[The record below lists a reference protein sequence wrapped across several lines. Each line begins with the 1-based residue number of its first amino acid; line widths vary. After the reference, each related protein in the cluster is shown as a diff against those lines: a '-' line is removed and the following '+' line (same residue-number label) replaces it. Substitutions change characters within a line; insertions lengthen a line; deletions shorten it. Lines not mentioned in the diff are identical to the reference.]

1 MKKSAVY
8 LILFF
13 CIFVYGINMSIINVQ
28 AQIIKEEQEDRLIWF
43 GDSRTVYFAKAVYGY
58 APQKGVSPAT
68 VLKKHVVARR
78 GATYTWANGNGY
90 RKLTERL
97 KKRPNSMVIFNF
109 GVNDIGRGYK
119 HNLKYLN
126 LIKKIHKKYPKA
138 HIYFMSINPV
148 KASSKNP
155 YAKTK
160 RQAELLN
167 RKIKAYNYY
176 IRRHLP
182 KGCKYINVNEKV
194 KFQYIDGLHYQNKTY
209 RDIAY
214 YVTGERRLD

>member
-13 CIFVYGINMSIINVQ
+13 GIFVYGINGSIINVQ
-28 AQIIKEEQEDRLIWF
+28 AQVLEEEQENRLIWF

-58 APQKGVSPAT
+58 KPQKRISPAT

-78 GATYTWANGNGY
+78 GATYAWANGYGY
-90 RKLTERL
+90 SELSERL
-97 KKRPNSMVIFNF
+97 KKKSNSTVIFNF

-119 HNLKYLN
+119 HDVKYLN

-148 KASSKNP
+148 KASAKNP

-167 RKIKAYNYY
+167 GKIRVYNYY
-176 IRRHLP
+176 ICRHLP

-194 KFQYIDGLHYQNKTY
+194 KFQYIDGLHYKAKTY